1 MKKVLFPGSFDPITK
16 GHMHIISQASNI
28 FDEVYVGV
36 LQNLSKSSFFF
47 TIEERMEM
55 IKQLYENYD
64 RIKVVTGRKA
74 VSVAS
79 EHNCQYIIR
88 GLRNTIDFEYE
99 KSIAEIN
106 QDISKNQIRTICL
119 FADSTLSNVS
129 SSTVRELFQLEED
142 ISKYVEPSVKEKML
156 RKRR

>member
-16 GHMHIISQASNI
+16 GHMHIISQASDI

-36 LQNLSKSSFFF
+36 LQNLSKASFFF

-79 EHNCQYIIR
+79 EYGCQYIIR

-106 QDISKNQIRTICL
+106 QDISKNQIHTICL

>member
-16 GHMHIISQASNI
+16 GHMHIISQASDI
-28 FDEVYVGV
+28 FDEVYVSV

-47 TIEERMEM
+47 TIEERMEI

-79 EHNCQYIIR
+79 EYGCQYIIR

-106 QDISKNQIRTICL
+106 QDISKNQIHTICL
-119 FADSTLSNVS
+119 FADSILFNVS

-142 ISKYVEPSVKEKML
+142 ISKYVEPSMKEKML